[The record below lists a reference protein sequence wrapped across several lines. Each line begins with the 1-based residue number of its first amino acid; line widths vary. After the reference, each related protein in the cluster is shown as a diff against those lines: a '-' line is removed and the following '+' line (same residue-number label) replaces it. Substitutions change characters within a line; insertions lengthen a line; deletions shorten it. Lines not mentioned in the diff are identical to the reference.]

1 MLLNPGLILLLLL
14 TLRNLRL
21 AKSFLLSPTLSE
33 PYRPADELGVIL
45 EMDQTD
51 AVLHKVFSVLI

>member
-1 MLLNPGLILLLLL
+1 MLLNPGVILLLLL

>member
-21 AKSFLLSPTLSE
+21 AKSFRLSPTLSE